1 MTATLKGNGHANISG
16 DALMA
21 ALVANATISQAD
33 LPASAIIVGDEISYT
48 DEPKIS
54 LPRDM
59 SLRRA
64 REILLRVERDQH
76 TEVAQTKV
84 FQYRPNDGAVA
95 TARVMKRRYGI
106 TFGEKIQSFFGDR
119 PPQTLSVPVSVT
131 ETVEVPW
138 GAMSIPA
145 LPGVEL
151 HLGEKRDRELG
162 KVYQIEATYEKRY
175 TKEIKSLF
183 AEINT
188 ELKTNSIYR
197 GKAILGTDDPEF
209 LDFSA
214 FRSNEIVFAE
224 DVEEV
229 LDGTIWSVL
238 RYTDALKREG
248 VRIKRAALLEGM
260 YGCGKTSAGMLTAE
274 LAVANGWT
282 YCKARPGE
290 DVNDVM
296 KLARLYAPAVVF
308 VEDIDNEASTADGGE
323 VSRLLETF
331 DGVTSKGA
339 ELVVMMTTNH
349 LERIHKGM
357 LRPGRLDAVI
367 HVGDL
372 DRGGVER
379 LIRAVVAPDKL
390 AHDLD
395 FDAVYESMHVMI
407 DGHDGPVRHGFFPAF
422 VRETLERAKTVAIGR
437 QSGGTKYVLDTESL
451 RVAASSLRPQL
462 KVMLEAEEG
471 ERKPVLDTVL
481 QEAIQRAV
489 DGIRVVDSD
498 GDYAFELEKQGA

>member
-1 MTATLKGNGHANISG
+1 MTATLNGQATGNISG

-64 REILLRVERDQH
+64 REILTRVERDQH
-76 TEVAQTKV
+76 TEVAQTKK
-84 FQYRPNDGAVA
+84 FSYRPNDGAVA

-119 PPQTLSVPVSVT
+119 PPQTLSVPISVD

-138 GAMSIPA
+138 GALSIPA

-151 HLGEKRDRELG
+151 YLGADYDRELG
-162 KVYQIEATYEKRY
+162 KVFVIQAEYKKKY
-175 TKEIKSLF
+175 TNEVKALFSEITK
-183 AEINT
+183 

-209 LDFSA
+209 LDLSG
-214 FRSNEIVFAE
+214 FRSNEIVFAD

-274 LAVANGWT
+274 IAVQNGWT

-290 DVNDVM
+290 DVNDVL

-357 LRPGRLDAVI
+357 LRPGRLDAVV

-372 DRGGVER
+372 DRSGVER
-379 LIRAVVAPDKL
+379 LIRAVVPANKL
-390 AHDLD
+390 ASDVD

-407 DGHDGPVRHGFFPAF
+407 DGADGPVRHGFFPAF

-437 QSGGTKYVLDTESL
+437 QQGGTKYVLDTESL
-451 RVAASSLRPQL
+451 RVAAASLRPQL

-471 ERKPVLDTVL
+471 ERKPVIDTVI

-489 DGIRVVDSD
+489 NGVHIVDED
-498 GDYAFELEKQGA
+498 GDYVSELRNG